1 MPPPEYIQPMRV
13 GASRLP
19 FIWCLV
25 VALTLGTAFQ
35 AVRWSYVDTSV
46 NVSAAGDTRSW
57 HEFFSDVLTKSV
69 EYRPLLDVGTRVAYR
84 IIGLNL
90 GTYKFIVLLEF
101 ALILL
106 ALAALF
112 GANNWPRVIASTIA
126 LSVAVGLHTSQILF
140 LFVPLN
146 AYAASLL
153 VVLTVALL
161 ALAPRT
167 RRFEWVILPLT
178 LVALLWLE
186 IGVFIV
192 PLVAVAWVMKAP
204 GTTWR
209 SVAAAGVGLAIYLIA
224 RLGFSP
230 GGVPLES
237 PETGLGFSTISADDS
252 YRLFANARWLLWLY
266 NVGAN
271 FLTVFASEPR
281 AGSFQFIQA
290 LIGGRVPLWMWL
302 HVLSSLVTTM
312 VVAVSLRGIRVRPQ
326 RDQILAA
333 FGVVLAVGGSVLGFL
348 YTRDR
353 IGLPVGFGYAMLVY
367 VALSALLERRTSRWR
382 TAAVGVLVG
391 ALGVCWLIRTGER
404 YVALRD
410 TAWDYHLEWE
420 REGVA
425 EVARQNPIVA
435 SLRASALQRPPADAR
450 RDPAWTYKLFE
461 RRHEPVAPSDQQ
473 R

>member
-1 MPPPEYIQPMRV
+1 MRV
-13 GASRLP
+13 GASRIP
-19 FIWCLV
+19 FIWCV
-25 VALTLGTAFQ
+25 VVTLTLGTAFR
-35 AVRWSYVDTSV
+35 AVRWSYVDTAV

-84 IIGLNL
+84 IIGLSL
-90 GTYKFIVLLEF
+90 GTYKIIVLLEF
-101 ALILL
+101 GLMLL
-106 ALAALF
+106 ALAAVF
-112 GANNWPRVIASTIA
+112 NAKGWPRIVASTIA
-126 LSVAVGLHTSQILF
+126 LTVAAGLHTSQILF

-146 AYAASLL
+146 AYAAALL
-153 VVLTVALL
+153 IVLTVALL
-161 ALAPRT
+161 ALTPRT
-167 RRFEWVILPLT
+167 RGFEWVMLPLT

-209 SVAAAGVGLAIYLIA
+209 SVAAAGLGLAIYLVA

-230 GGVPLES
+230 GGVPLDS

-252 YRLFANARWLLWLY
+252 YKLFANAPWVFWLY
-266 NVGAN
+266 NVGATL
-271 FLTVFASEPR
+271 LTVLASEPR
-281 AGSFQFIQA
+281 AGRFQFVEA
-290 LIGGRVPLWMWL
+290 LIRGSVPLWMWL
-302 HVLSSLVTTM
+302 HVMSSLVTTA
-312 VVAVSLRGIRVRPQ
+312 VVGVVVLGIRGRPQ
-326 RDQILAA
+326 RDQLIAA
-333 FGVVLAVGGSVLGFL
+333 FGVVLMVGGSVLAFL

-367 VALSALLERRTSRWR
+367 VALSGLLERRTPKWQ
-382 TAAVGVLVG
+382 TVPIGLLVA

-410 TAWDYHLEWE
+410 TAWEYHLEWD

-425 EVARQNPIVA
+425 EAAGQNPILG
-435 SLRASALQRPPADAR
+435 SLRASALKRIPADAR
-450 RDPAWTYKLFE
+450 RDPAWTYTLFE
-461 RRHEPVAPSDQQ
+461 RRVEPAAAEPQ

>member
-1 MPPPEYIQPMRV
+1 MRV
-13 GASRLP
+13 GASRIP
-19 FIWCLV
+19 YIWCV
-25 VALTLGTAFQ
+25 VVTLTLGTAYQ
-35 AVRWSYVDTSV
+35 TVRWSFVDTAV

-90 GTYKFIVLLEF
+90 GAYKIIVILEF

-112 GANNWPRVIASTIA
+112 HATGWPRVVASTIA

-146 AYAASLL
+146 AYAGSLL
-153 VVLTVALL
+153 LVLTVALL
-161 ALAPRT
+161 ALTPRA

-209 SVAAAGVGLAIYLIA
+209 SAAAAGGGLAIYLIA

-230 GGVPLES
+230 GGVPLDS

-252 YRLFANARWLLWLY
+252 YALFANARWLFWLY
-266 NVGAN
+266 NVGATL
-271 FLTVFASEPR
+271 LTVLASEPR
-281 AGSFQFIQA
+281 AGRFQFVEA
-290 LIGGRVPLWMWL
+290 LIRGHVPLWMWL
-302 HVLSSLVTTM
+302 HVMSSLVTTM
-312 VVAVSLRGIRVRPQ
+312 LVAVALLGIRRRPH
-326 RDQILAA
+326 RDHLIAA
-333 FGVVLAVGGSVLGFL
+333 FGVVLVIGGSVLGFL

-367 VALSALLERRTSRWR
+367 VALSALLERRTPKRQ
-382 TAAVGVLVG
+382 TVAIGVLVA
-391 ALGVCWLIRTGER
+391 ALGVCWQIRTGER

-410 TAWDYHLEWE
+410 TAWEYHLEWA
-420 REGVA
+420 RDGVA
-425 EVARQNPIVA
+425 EEAGRNPILA
-435 SLRASALQRPPADAR
+435 HLRESALRRIPADAR

-461 RRHEPVAPSDQQ
+461 RRHEPVAQAEQQ

>member
-1 MPPPEYIQPMRV
+1 MRV

-19 FIWCLV
+19 FIWCVV
-25 VALTLGTAFQ
+25 VALTLGTAFR

-46 NVSAAGDTRSW
+46 NISAAGDTRSW

-84 IIGLNL
+84 ILGMNL
-90 GTYKFIVLLEF
+90 GAYHIIVILEF

-112 GANNWPRVIASTIA
+112 DANDWPRVVASTIA

-153 VVLTVALL
+153 IVLTVALL
-161 ALAPRT
+161 ALTPRA

-209 SVAAAGVGLAIYLIA
+209 SVAAAGLALAIYLIA

-252 YRLFANARWLLWLY
+252 YKLFENARWLLWLY

-271 FLTVFASEPR
+271 FLTVLASEPR
-281 AGSFQFIQA
+281 AGRFQFVQA
-290 LIGGRVPLWMWL
+290 LIGGSVPLWMWL
-302 HVLSSLVTTM
+302 HIVSSLVTTM
-312 VVAVSLRGIRVRPQ
+312 VVAVGVRGIRLRPQ
-326 RDQILAA
+326 RDQIIAA
-333 FGVVLAVGGSVLGFL
+333 FGIVLAVGGSVLGFL

-353 IGLPVGFGYAMLVY
+353 IALPVGFGYAMLVY
-367 VALSALLERRTSRWR
+367 VALSGLLERRTPKWQ
-382 TAAVGVLVG
+382 TVATGVLV
-391 ALGVCWLIRTGER
+391 ASLGVCWLIRTGER

-410 TAWDYHLEWE
+410 TAWEYHLEWD

-425 EVARQNPIVA
+425 EAAGQNPILA
-435 SLRASALQRPPADAR
+435 RLRASALERRPADAR

-461 RRHEPVAPSDQQ
+461 RRHEPVARAAQQ
-473 R
+473 Q

>member
-1 MPPPEYIQPMRV
+1 MRL
-13 GASRLP
+13 GASSLP
-19 FIWCLV
+19 FIWCV
-25 VALTLGTAFQ
+25 VVVLTLGTAFR

-69 EYRPLLDVGTRVAYR
+69 EYRPLLDIGTRVSYR

-90 GTYKFIVLLEF
+90 NVYKFIVVLEF

-112 GANNWPRVIASTIA
+112 HAHGWPRVVASTVA

-153 VVLTVALL
+153 IVLTVALL
-161 ALAPRT
+161 TLTPAA

-186 IGVFIV
+186 LGVFIV

-209 SVAAAGVGLAIYLIA
+209 SVAAAGIALAIYLVA

-252 YRLFANARWLLWLY
+252 YKLFENARWLLWVY
-266 NVGAN
+266 NAGAN
-271 FLTVFASEPR
+271 FMTVLVSEPR
-281 AGSFQFIQA
+281 AGRFQFVQA
-290 LIGGRVPLWMWL
+290 LIGGSVPSWMWL

-312 VVAVSLRGIRVRPQ
+312 LVAVVLRGIRLRPQ
-326 RDQILAA
+326 RDQIIAA

-367 VALSALLERRTSRWR
+367 VALSGMLERRTPKWQ
-382 TAAVGVLVG
+382 AIPIGVLV
-391 ALGVCWLIRTGER
+391 ATLGVCWLIRIGER

-410 TAWDYHLEWE
+410 VAWEYHLEWD

-425 EVARQNPIVA
+425 EVAGQNPIVA
-435 SLRASALQRPPADAR
+435 RLRASALERRPADVR

-461 RRHEPVAPSDQQ
+461 RRHEPVASAD
-473 R
+473 

>member
-1 MPPPEYIQPMRV
+1 MRV

-19 FIWCLV
+19 YIWCV
-25 VALTLGTAFQ
+25 VIALTLGTAFQ
-35 AVRWSYVDTSV
+35 AVRWSYVDTAV

-112 GANNWPRVIASTIA
+112 GATGWPRVVASTIA
-126 LSVAVGLHTSQILF
+126 LSVAAGLHTSQILF

-153 VVLTVALL
+153 IVLTVALL
-161 ALAPRT
+161 ALTPRA

-192 PLVAVAWVMKAP
+192 PLLAVAWVMKAP

-209 SVAAAGVGLAIYLIA
+209 GVAAAGLALTIYLIA

-230 GGVPLES
+230 GGVPLDS
-237 PETGLGFSTISADDS
+237 PETGFGFSMISADDS
-252 YRLFANARWLLWLY
+252 YKLFENARWLLWLY
-266 NVGAN
+266 NAGAN
-271 FLTVFASEPR
+271 LLTVLASEPR
-281 AGSFQFIQA
+281 AGTYSFVRT
-290 LIGGRVPLWMWL
+290 LMGGHVPLWMWL
-302 HVLSSLVTTM
+302 HVLSSLLTTM
-312 VVAVSLRGIRVRPQ
+312 VVAVGLRGIRTRPQ
-326 RDQILAA
+326 RDQIIAA

-353 IGLPVGFGYAMLVY
+353 IGLPVGIGYAMLVY
-367 VALSALLERRTSRWR
+367 VALSGLLERRTPRWQ
-382 TAAVGVLVG
+382 TITIGVLV
-391 ALGVCWLIRTGER
+391 ATLGVCWLIRTGER
-404 YVALRD
+404 YMALRD
-410 TAWDYHLEWE
+410 TAWDYHLEWD
-420 REGVA
+420 RAAAA
-425 EVARQNPIVA
+425 ETAAQNPIVA
-435 SLRASALQRPPADAR
+435 RLRASALERRPADAR
-450 RDPAWTYKLFE
+450 RDPPWTYKVFE
-461 RRHEPVAPSDQQ
+461 RRYERAAREDE
-473 R
+473 

>member
-1 MPPPEYIQPMRV
+1 MRV
-13 GASRLP
+13 GASSLP
-19 FIWCLV
+19 FIWCV
-25 VALTLGTAFQ
+25 VIALTLGTAFQ
-35 AVRWSYVDTSV
+35 AVRWSYVDTAV

-90 GTYKFIVLLEF
+90 GTYKFIVLVEF
-101 ALILL
+101 ALVLL

-112 GANNWPRVIASTIA
+112 HASGWPRVIASTIA
-126 LSVAVGLHTSQILF
+126 LSVAAGLHTSQILF

-153 VVLTVALL
+153 IVLAVALL
-161 ALAPRT
+161 ALTPQAK
-167 RRFEWVILPLT
+167 RFEWVILPLT

-186 IGVFIV
+186 IGVFII

-209 SVAAAGVGLAIYLIA
+209 SAAGAGLGLAIYLIA

-230 GGVPLES
+230 GGVPLDS

-252 YRLFANARWLLWLY
+252 YKLFENARWLLWLY

-271 FLTVFASEPR
+271 FLTVVVSEPR
-281 AGSFQFIQA
+281 AGRFQFVQA
-290 LIGGRVPLWMWL
+290 LMGGSVPFWMWL
-302 HVLSSLVTTM
+302 HVLSSVVTTM
-312 VVAVSLRGIRVRPQ
+312 VVAVAVRGIRARPQ
-326 RDQILAA
+326 RDQIIAA

-367 VALSALLERRTSRWR
+367 VALSGLLERGTPRWQ
-382 TAAVGVLVG
+382 TIPIGVLVA

-410 TAWDYHLEWE
+410 TAWEYHLEWE
-420 REGVA
+420 RDGVA
-425 EVARQNPIVA
+425 EVAAQNPIVA
-435 SLRASALQRPPADAR
+435 SLRASALERPAADAR

-461 RRHEPVAPSDQQ
+461 RRHQPAARTD
-473 R
+473 

>member
-1 MPPPEYIQPMRV
+1 MRV
-13 GASRLP
+13 GASRIP
-19 FIWCLV
+19 FIWCV
-25 VALTLGTAFQ
+25 VVTLTLGTAFR
-35 AVRWSYVDTSV
+35 AVRWSYVDTAV

-84 IIGLNL
+84 INGLNL
-90 GTYKFIVLLEF
+90 NRYKFIVVVEF

-112 GANNWPRVIASTIA
+112 DAKGWPRVVASTIA
-126 LSVAVGLHTSQILF
+126 VSVAAGLHTSQILF

-153 VVLTVALL
+153 IVLTVALL
-161 ALAPRT
+161 TLTPRA
-167 RRFEWVILPLT
+167 RRFDWVMLPLT
-178 LVALLWLE
+178 LAALLWLE

-192 PLVAVAWVMKAP
+192 PLVAVAWVMNAP

-209 SVAAAGVGLAIYLIA
+209 SVAAAGLGLAIYLVA

-252 YRLFANARWLLWLY
+252 YVLFANARWLLWLY

-271 FLTVFASEPR
+271 FLTVLASEPR
-281 AGSFQFIQA
+281 AGRFQFVQA
-290 LIGGRVPLWMWL
+290 LLGVHVPLWMWL
-302 HVLSSLVTTM
+302 HVMSSVVTTM
-312 VVAVSLRGIRVRPQ
+312 VVAVAARSIRMRPQ
-326 RDQILAA
+326 RDQLIAA
-333 FGVVLAVGGSVLGFL
+333 FGIVLVVGGSVLGFL

-367 VALSALLERRTSRWR
+367 VALSALLERPTPKWQ
-382 TAAVGVLVG
+382 TVPIGVLVA

-410 TAWDYHLEWE
+410 TAWEYHLEWD

-425 EVARQNPIVA
+425 EAAAQNPILA
-435 SLRASALQRPPADAR
+435 RLRASALEVRPADAR
-450 RDPAWTYKLFE
+450 RDPAWTYTLFE
-461 RRHEPVAPSDQQ
+461 RRHEPAAAEPQ